1 MKIGCQMEKSGK
13 TGVWWYRAFVG
24 KTRYRLIRAET
35 KALSKPEG
43 SAMQRQV
50 LI

>member
-24 KTRYRLIRAET
+24 KTRYGILPLLLIAGKIR
-35 KALSKPEG
+35 
-43 SAMQRQV
+43 
-50 LI
+50 